1 MSSRGSSFPFA
12 PRHSYLVPVKV
23 LVTDNLDPICQTLL
37 EEAGI
42 EAAVYLKQSPEEL
55 KALAHDADG
64 WIVRS
69 GTKLTAEMIEAAPNL
84 QVIGRAGV
92 GVDNIDLA
100 AATRRGILVL
110 NAPDGNTIS
119 TAEHTCAMILSL
131 ARQIPQAAASLKGG
145 AWERKQFSG
154 AELDGKVLGIVG
166 VGKIGRAVARRMQ
179 SFGMQLIGF
188 DPVLSSEAAERI
200 GVELV
205 DLDGLWAESD
215 VITLHAPLNEATR
228 HLINDESLAA
238 CRDGVRIVNCARG
251 GIVDEAA
258 LLRALESGKVGGAA
272 LDVYS
277 QEPPPPTLNDLVRH
291 PRVVTTPHIAAST
304 DEAQQKVARQ
314 VTEQVIEALH
324 GRPVSTPVN
333 AGAIRAAAQPEARPF
348 IDLADRLGQIVS
360 QIADGQVRRVTVG
373 CYGETT
379 RRYAEVLTV
388 AALRGLLARWSDEP
402 VNLINAPALA
412 REMGL
417 AIEEQRHSEPAD
429 FTDLIEVALE
439 TDSGTRSMAGTVLG
453 EDDARLVG
461 LDRFRFEAK
470 PEGHILFYQNVD
482 RPGMLATVGGLLA
495 EAGINIA
502 SLALGRDRPG
512 ETALTAIGL
521 DDPVPPEVVRQVE
534 AIEGVKDV
542 RVVHV

>member
-1 MSSRGSSFPFA
+1 MR
-12 PRHSYLVPVKV
+12 V
-23 LVTDNLDPICQTLL
+23 LVTDNLDPICRTLL

-42 EAAVYLKQSPEEL
+42 EAAVHLKQSPEEL
-55 KALAHDADG
+55 KAFAPKADG

-69 GTKLTAEMIEAAPNL
+69 GTKITADLIEVAQRL
-84 QVIGRAGV
+84 RVIGRAGV

-110 NAPDGNTIS
+110 NAPDGNTVS
-119 TAEHTCAMILSL
+119 TAEHACAMMLAL

-145 AWERKQFSG
+145 AWERAPFSG
-154 AELDGKVLGIVG
+154 AELDGKTLGIVG

-179 SFGMQLIGF
+179 SFGMRTIGF
-188 DPVLSSEAAERI
+188 DPVLSPEAADRV

-205 DLDGLWAESD
+205 DLAGLWAESE
-215 VITLHAPLNEATR
+215 VITLHAPLNDATR
-228 HLINDESLAA
+228 HLINDETLAA
-238 CRDGVRIVNCARG
+238 CREGVYVVNCARG

-258 LLRALESGKVGGAA
+258 LLRGLESGQVGGAA

-277 QEPPPPTLNDLVRH
+277 QEPPPAALDDLVRH
-291 PRVVTTPHIAAST
+291 PRVVGTPHIAAST
-304 DEAQQKVARQ
+304 DEAQEKVARQ
-314 VTEQVIEALH
+314 VTQQVIEALH
-324 GRPVSTPVN
+324 ERPVSTPVN

-348 IDLADRLGQIVS
+348 IDLADRLGRIVG
-360 QIADGQVRRVTVG
+360 QIAEGQVRRVTVR

-388 AALRGLLARWSDEP
+388 AALRGILTRWSDQP

-417 AIEEQRHSEPAD
+417 AVDEQRHSEPAD
-429 FTDLIEVALE
+429 FTHLVEVALE
-439 TDSGTRSMAGTVLG
+439 TDAGTRSVMGTVLG

-470 PEGHILFYQNVD
+470 PEGHLLFYQNVD

-495 EAGINIA
+495 QAGINIA

-512 ETALTAIGL
+512 ETALTAIGV
-521 DDPVPPEVVRQVE
+521 DEPVPRDVVRQVE
-534 AIEGVKDV
+534 AIEGVEDV

>member
-1 MSSRGSSFPFA
+1 M
-12 PRHSYLVPVKV
+12 KV

-42 EAAVYLKQSPEEL
+42 EAAVHLKKSPEEL
-55 KALAHDADG
+55 KALASEAEG

-69 GTKLTAEMIEAAPNL
+69 GTEITADLIEAAPNL
-84 QVIGRAGV
+84 RVIGRAGV

-119 TAEHTCAMILSL
+119 TAEHTCAMMLAL

-145 AWERKQFSG
+145 AWARKQFSG
-154 AELDGKVLGIVG
+154 AELDGKTLGIVG

-179 SFGMQLIGF
+179 SFGMRTIGF
-188 DPVLSSEAAERI
+188 DPVLSAEAADRV

-205 DLDGLWAESD
+205 DLDELWVGSD
-215 VITLHAPLNEATR
+215 VITLHSPLNDATR
-228 HLINDESLAA
+228 HLINDDTLAQ

-277 QEPPPPTLNDLVRH
+277 QEPPPPALDDLVRH
-291 PRVVTTPHIAAST
+291 PRVVATPHIAAST
-304 DEAQQKVARQ
+304 DEAQEKVARQ
-314 VTEQVIEALH
+314 VTGQVIEALH
-324 GRPVSTPVN
+324 ERPVSTPVN

-360 QIADGQVRRVTVG
+360 QIADGQVRRVAVG
-373 CYGETT
+373 CYGEVS

-388 AALRGLLARWSDEP
+388 AALRGILSRWSDEP
-402 VNLINAPALA
+402 VNLINAPTLA

-417 AIEEQRHSEPAD
+417 AVDEQRHSESAD
-429 FTDLIEVALE
+429 FTNLIEVALE
-439 TDSGTRSMAGTVLG
+439 TSTGTRSVQGTVLG
-453 EDDARLVG
+453 DDDARLVG

-470 PEGHILFYQNVD
+470 PEGHLLFYQNVD

-495 EAGINIA
+495 GAGINIA

-512 ETALTAIGL
+512 ETALTAIGV
-521 DDPVPPEVVRQVE
+521 DDPVPAEVVQQVE
-534 AIEGVKDV
+534 AIEGIEDV
-542 RVVHV
+542 RVVYL